1 MTAPESS
8 CVPVIDRPLIAAVHA
23 TPASVSPLRAVLAD
37 ELPGAQL
44 WNLID
49 DRLGPDADAL
59 GGELSARLR
68 DRMLNLIRH
77 CITGGAD
84 AVVIACSMY
93 GDVRELAEKLFTTPV
108 FASDTDMMTDIVR
121 AAPRRVAVLA
131 SLQGAVGDTTARLSA
146 MLAAGHH
153 RAEVVPVFC
162 AGAAEA
168 AARADVPAL
177 VAALATGVDSATGP
191 FDMVCIAQYSLSPAA
206 DELAAKTGLP
216 VASPTRSAARAI
228 ARRLGAP

>member
-1 MTAPESS
+1 ML
-8 CVPVIDRPLIAAVHA
+8 PVIDRPLIAAVHA
-23 TPASVSPLRAVLAD
+23 TPASIAPLRAALAD
-37 ELPGAQL
+37 ELPAARL

-49 DRLGPDADAL
+49 DGLGPDADAL
-59 GGELSARLR
+59 GGELSPQLR
-68 DRMLNLIRH
+68 DRMLSLVRH
-77 CITGGAD
+77 GIIGGAD

-93 GDVRELAEKLFTTPV
+93 GDVREVAEKLFTTPV
-108 FASDTDMMTDIVR
+108 FASDADMIADIGR

-131 SLQGAVGDTTARLSA
+131 SLQGAAADTTARLASS
-146 MLAAGHH
+146 LGP
-153 RAEVVPVFC
+153 AEVVPAFC

-168 AARADVPAL
+168 AARADIPAL
-177 VAALATGVDSATGP
+177 IENLAAGLDSATGP

-216 VASPTRSAARAI
+216 VLSPTQSAARAI

>member
-23 TPASVSPLRAVLAD
+23 TPASISPLRAALAH
-37 ELPGAQL
+37 ELPAAQL

-59 GGELSARLR
+59 GGDLSPQLR
-68 DRMLNLIRH
+68 DRMLNLVRH
-77 CITGGAD
+77 GIIGGAD

-108 FASDTDMMTDIVR
+108 FASDADMMADVVR
-121 AAPRRVAVLA
+121 AAPRRAAVLA
-131 SLQGAVGDTTARLSA
+131 SLQGAAADTTARLA
-146 MLAAGHH
+146 EALET
-153 RAEVVPVFC
+153 AEVVPVFC

-168 AARADVPAL
+168 AAHADMPAL
-177 VAALATGVDSATGP
+177 VEALAAGLESATGQ
-191 FDMVCIAQYSLSPAA
+191 FDAVCIAQYSLSPAA

-216 VASPTRSAARAI
+216 VTSPTRSAARAI

>member
-1 MTAPESS
+1 
-8 CVPVIDRPLIAAVHA
+8 VIERPLIAVVHA
-23 TPASVSPLRAVLAD
+23 TPASISSLRTALAD
-37 ELPGAQL
+37 ELPAAQL

-59 GGELSARLR
+59 DGELSPQLR
-68 DRMLNLIRH
+68 DRMLNLVRH
-77 CITGGAD
+77 GITGGAD
-84 AVVIACSMY
+84 AVLIACSMY
-93 GDVRELAEKLFTTPV
+93 GDVLEVAEKLFTTPV
-108 FASDTDMMTDIVR
+108 FASDADMMADIVR

-131 SLQGAVGDTTARLSA
+131 SLQGAVADTTARLTA
-146 MLAAGHH
+146 MLSEA
-153 RAEVVPVFC
+153 RLLSEVVPVFC

-168 AARADVPAL
+168 AAHADMAAL
-177 VAALATGVDSATGP
+177 VEALAIGLDGAAGP

-206 DELAAKTGLP
+206 DELAAKTALP

>member
-23 TPASVSPLRAVLAD
+23 TPASISPLRAALAD
-37 ELPGAQL
+37 ELPAAHL

-59 GGELSARLR
+59 GGDLSPQLR
-68 DRMLNLIRH
+68 DRMINLVRH
-77 CITGGAD
+77 GIIGGAD

-108 FASDTDMMTDIVR
+108 FASDTDMMADIVR
-121 AAPRRVAVLA
+121 TAPRRVAGLA
-131 SLQGAVGDTTARLSA
+131 ALKGAAADTTARLTA
-146 MLAAGHH
+146 ELVDGHDP
-153 RAEVVPVFC
+153 AEVAPVLC

-168 AARADVPAL
+168 AARADMPAL
-177 VAALATGVDSATGP
+177 VDALAAGLDTATGP